1 MRHIVQNTLTK
12 RWTRMN
18 EQELVALIE
27 KNAPNLK
34 IPDHINKKRLMWAF
48 ASNETDLG
56 RMELRSR
63 FEPSYSGNWHRSFYK
78 EGKSMFSRSNLAMTA
93 WRKWGDSA
101 AQSYGLFQIMYTTA
115 IDTGVISIETPPEE
129 LRKTEVNVA
138 VFIALINRI
147 VRGNKDITVEQIA
160 DAYNSGSYKDN
171 IVPKEYITKLK
182 KAYDRASI

>member
-1 MRHIVQNTLTK
+1 MRPIVQNILKK

-18 EQELVALIE
+18 EKELVSLID
-27 KNAPNLK
+27 KYAPKLK
-34 IPDHINKKRLMWAF
+34 TPEHINKKKLMWAF

-78 EGKSMFSRSNLAMTA
+78 EGKSMFSRSQLAMTA

-115 IDTGVISIETPPEE
+115 IDTGVINIETPPED
-129 LRKTEVNVA
+129 LRKTETNVA
-138 VFIALINRI
+138 VFVALINKI
-147 VRGNKDITVEQIA
+147 IRGNQGITIAQIA
-160 DAYNSGSYKDN
+160 DAYNSGNYGDS
-171 IVPKEYITKLK
+171 IIPKEYIEKLK
-182 KAYDRASI
+182 KAYDKAPF